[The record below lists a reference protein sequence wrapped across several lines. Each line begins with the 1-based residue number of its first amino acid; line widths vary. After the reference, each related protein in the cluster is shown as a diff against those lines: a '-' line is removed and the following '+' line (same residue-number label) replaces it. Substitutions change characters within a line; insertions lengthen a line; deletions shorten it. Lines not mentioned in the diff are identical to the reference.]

1 MAKVEVRSS
10 RWLRFVEI
18 LSGLGMVFL
27 AIIVLS
33 DPNLAL
39 LTFVYLIALGLM
51 LGAIATVVV
60 GVFGRLFSPVL
71 RGLSVGSGLIALVGA
86 IVVLLVPEQVIDVL
100 LVLLALVLLV
110 VGVAEIMIGAF
121 ARHRPSLLRGVAI
134 LVGLLTASL
143 SVLVIFDPALGRL
156 TLALILATIIGIV
169 GIRNFLH
176 GITGHRSVHLYGA
189 SPATE
194 V

>member
-1 MAKVEVRSS
+1 MAKVEVRSPG
-10 RWLRFVEI
+10 WLRIVEI
-18 LSGLGMVFL
+18 LTGLGMVFL
-27 AIIVLS
+27 AGVVLS

-39 LTFVYLIALGLM
+39 HTFVYLIAFGL
-51 LGAIATVVV
+51 LLWAIATILV

-71 RGLSVGSGLIALVGA
+71 RGLSVGSGLIALVVA
-86 IVVLLVPEQVIDVL
+86 IVVLLVPELVIDLL
-100 LVLLALVLLV
+100 LVLLALVLLI

-121 ARHRPSLLRGVAI
+121 ASHRPLWLRGPVIVA
-134 LVGLLTASL
+134 GLLTASL
-143 SVLVIFDPALGRL
+143 AILVIFDPSLGKL
-156 TLALILATIIGIV
+156 TLAFVLATIIGII

-189 SPATE
+189 PPATE